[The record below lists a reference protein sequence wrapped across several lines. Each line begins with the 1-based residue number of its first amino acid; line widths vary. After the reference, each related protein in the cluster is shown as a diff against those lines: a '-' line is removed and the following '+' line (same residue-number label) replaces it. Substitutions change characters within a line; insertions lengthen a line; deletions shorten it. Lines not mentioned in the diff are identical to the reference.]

1 MSGLQANAKKPEG
14 RGFKSRPVHHNNIR
28 LKMSTIFI
36 LRYLYGDSV
45 HNLDF
50 LTLNHENVGV
60 SISTWNTKASI
71 ARA

>member
-1 MSGLQANAKKPEG
+1 
-14 RGFKSRPVHHNNIR
+14 
-28 LKMSTIFI
+28 MSTIFI